1 MPVTHKQLVAFVQ
14 LAQSSTFAEAA
25 EKMHLSQPALSLSIK
40 KMEEALGGQLLSRTT
55 RNVRLSQEGK
65 EFLPVALRLLNDW
78 DDAIDDVRNLFA
90 MKRGKLAI
98 AAMPSF
104 ANSILP
110 QLLKSFHQRWPNIN
124 VSVQDMVMEL
134 TIQQVLQGR
143 AEIGFTFEH
152 EQMEGLEFVA
162 LFEDNFIA
170 LLPPDNALASNTHV
184 NVAQLAK
191 FPFVAMNRGS
201 SFRRWVD
208 QFLEK
213 ESCRFSHVAE
223 AGQLATVG
231 QLVRQ
236 GLGVSIVPGICEAQ
250 MLINGLVCLP
260 LEARNLKRNIG
271 IIKSKRGNLSVPAQ
285 AMWEDVLANFAS
297 EHLASG

>member
-1 MPVTHKQLVAFVQ
+1 MTISHRQLLAFVQ
-14 LAQSSTFAEAA
+14 LAQSTTFAEAA

-40 KMEEALGGQLLSRTT
+40 KMEEQLGGRLLSRTT

-78 DDAIDDVRNLFA
+78 DNAVDDVRNLFA
-90 MKRGKLAI
+90 MNRGKLTVAS
-98 AAMPSF
+98 MPSF
-104 ANSILP
+104 AGSVLP
-110 QLLKSFHQRWPNIN
+110 EIIKTFHQRWPNIN
-124 VSVQDMVMEL
+124 LSVLDVVMEA
-134 TIQQVLQGR
+134 TMQQVLQGR

-152 EQMEGLEFVA
+152 EQMEGLEFYP
-162 LFEDNFIA
+162 LFEDKFVA
-170 LLPPDNALASNTHV
+170 LVPPTNELS
-184 NVAQLAK
+184 QLKQVDLNQLSA

-208 QFLEK
+208 EVQDLEK
-213 ESCRFSHVAE
+213 CRFNIAAE

-250 MLINGLVCLP
+250 MQLNRLVCVP
-260 LEARNLKRNIG
+260 LNDGILSRKVG
-271 IIKSKRGNLSVPAQ
+271 IIKSKRDSLSVPAN
-285 AMWEDVLANFAS
+285 AMWEMVTQTQFNK
-297 EHLASG
+297 